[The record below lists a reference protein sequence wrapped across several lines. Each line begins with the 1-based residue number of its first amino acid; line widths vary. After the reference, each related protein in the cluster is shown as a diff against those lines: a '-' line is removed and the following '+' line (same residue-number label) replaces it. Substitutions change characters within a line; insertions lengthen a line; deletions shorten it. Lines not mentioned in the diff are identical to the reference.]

1 MYKLEAELEANIN
14 SDFLVVFHSAIISAM
29 TSLMVVPVNM
39 GKQFLGNWCSAAK
52 RSVVINSPCNT
63 STRYHTNRRFS
74 LLVSECS
81 HCSPVVNT
89 KNGMKDE
96 STEDFVTFLRGRF
109 VEDRFVYMQ
118 NFSVRSYEIGPDQT
132 ISMET
137 LTNFLQV
144 YNCYNLI

>member
-1 MYKLEAELEANIN
+1 
-14 SDFLVVFHSAIISAM
+14 
-29 TSLMVVPVNM
+29 MVVPVNM
-39 GKQFLGNWCSAAK
+39 GKQFVGNWCSARK
-52 RSVVINSPCNT
+52 RNVEINSPCNI
-63 STRYHTNRRFS
+63 SSAWYHTNRRFS

-109 VEDRFVYMQ
+109 VEDGFVYKQ
-118 NFSVRSYEIGPDQT
+118 NFFVKSYEIGPDQT

-144 YNCYNLI
+144 SFFTILH